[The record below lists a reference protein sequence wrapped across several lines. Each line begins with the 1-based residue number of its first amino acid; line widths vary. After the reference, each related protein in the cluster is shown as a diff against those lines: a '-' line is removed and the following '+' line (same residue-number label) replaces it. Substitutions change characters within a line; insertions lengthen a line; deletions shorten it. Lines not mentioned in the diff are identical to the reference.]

1 MWTRKQVLFL
11 SLFFFVF
18 FASCAPKSPKVEKK
32 ETNKFLTLKIKGI
45 EIKVEIA
52 KNEEERALGLKYRD
66 SLPKNSGMLFIFEEE
81 GIYPFWMVDTKIPLD
96 IAFINKNG
104 IIIDIQ
110 KMEPFSP
117 ILRKPDS
124 PFLYAL
130 EVNQGFFQEK
140 GIKKGDTIIFGD
152 EK

>member
-1 MWTRKQVLFL
+1 MSRIRKPI
-11 SLFFFVF
+11 LFFTTFLF
-18 FASCAPKSPKVEKK
+18 IACAPKSPKVEKK
-32 ETNKFLTLKIKGI
+32 ETKFLTIKIKGI
-45 EIKVEIA
+45 EMKVEMA
-52 KNEEERALGLKYRD
+52 KNEEERVLGLKYRD

-96 IAFINKNG
+96 IAFIDKNRV
-104 IIIDIQ
+104 IVDIQ
-110 KMEPFSP
+110 SMEPFSP
-117 ILRKPDS
+117 ILHKPNL

-140 GIKKGDTIIFGD
+140 GIKKGDTVFFGD